1 MTTEAQDFIIRP
13 IRKDEKRTVVRAVN
27 RSLRLV
33 ERSFFSFSDDTYVAE
48 QGGKLQGVIV
58 LRTYPISEGRKGG
71 LIEWVVT
78 LPAARR
84 KGVASQLVD
93 FAEGIFKAQGAD
105 EVSACIEGY
114 NIRSSRLFSKYGF
127 SLLPPGELVRRYGR
141 ALPRVLYHMSHN
153 FDIGHFVWVKP
164 AAPSMDHPALQWW
177 GVWLLHSL
185 LLLLALWRTNRFGA
199 IDPLSFAAIPG
210 ALLLLFGAR
219 WLAMKLTANLVGLQ
233 TRFRAWESGLFI
245 TFLIAIL
252 VGGQFPSPGSIYP
265 ASYENSDR
273 KVLAQLGRMGL
284 AGILA
289 ILAIGW
295 AVQLSLQFASLPL
308 AVSSW
313 FVYIRYV
320 AVPLIILDVI
330 AAAVF
335 PFVSYNGR
343 RVWDWSRP
351 LWIVLALLSAGLV
364 ILSAL
369 N

>member
-1 MTTEAQDFIIRP
+1 MSTEAQNFIIRP
-13 IRKDEKRTVVRAVN
+13 IRKDEKRAVIRAVN

-33 ERSFFSFSDDTYVAE
+33 ERSFFSFSDDTYIAE
-48 QGGKLQGVIV
+48 QDGKLQGVIV
-58 LRTYPISEGRKGG
+58 LRTYPISDGRKGG

-78 LPAARR
+78 LPAARG
-84 KGVASQLVD
+84 KGIASQLVD
-93 FAEGIFKAQGAD
+93 AAVQKFETLGLD
-105 EVSACIEGY
+105 EISACIEGY
-114 NIRSSRLFSKYGF
+114 NVRSSRLFSKYGF
-127 SLLPPGELVRRYGR
+127 TLLSPGELIRRYGR
-141 ALPRVLYHMSHN
+141 ALPRVLYHMSHT
-153 FDIGHFVWVKP
+153 FDIGHFVWAKP
-164 AAPSMDHPALQWW
+164 GEPRTDHPALQWW
-177 GVWLLHSL
+177 GVWLLNSL
-185 LLLLALWRTNRFGA
+185 LLLLAFWRTNRFGA
-199 IDPLSFAAIPG
+199 VDPFSFAAIPG

-219 WLAMKLTANLVGLQ
+219 WLAMKLAANLAGLQ

-265 ASYENSDR
+265 PNYESSDR
-273 KVLAQLGRMGL
+273 KLMGKLGRMGL

-308 AVSSW
+308 TVSSW
-313 FVYIRYV
+313 FTYIRYV
-320 AVPLIILDVI
+320 VVPLIILDVI

-364 ILSAL
+364 ILSTL